1 MRESEANTTKY
12 THAKDELL
20 VVPAGPRDPVHPAIT
35 EELISELVESFYAK
49 AQKDERL
56 GPLFNDRIDGDW
68 PMHLDKMKKFW
79 SSVLLKS
86 GKYKGKPV
94 PVHMA
99 ISEIESDDFRLWL
112 EMFRTTAED
121 VLGVEPAAPA
131 ILAAE
136 RIAQSL
142 WMAKFATP
150 FDKVPDWMFA
160 KSA

>member
-1 MRESEANTTKY
+1 MTKTTESLSVTS
-12 THAKDELL
+12 
-20 VVPAGPRDPVHPAIT
+20 AGPRDPVHPSIT
-35 EELISELVESFYAK
+35 EELISELVETFYAK
-49 AQKDERL
+49 AQLDERL
-56 GPLFNDRIDGDW
+56 GPLFNNRIDGNW
-68 PMHLDKMKKFW
+68 PVHLDKMKKFW

-99 ISEIESDDFRLWL
+99 INEIDSDDFRIWL
-112 EMFRTTAED
+112 EMFRKTAKD
-121 VLGVEPAAPA
+121 VLGTESAAPA

>member
-1 MRESEANTTKY
+1 MRDSDTKY
-12 THAKDELL
+12 THAKDELR

-35 EELISELVESFYAK
+35 EELISELVETFYAK

-68 PMHLDKMKKFW
+68 PVHLDKMKKFW

-150 FDKVPDWMFA
+150 FDNVPEWMFA